1 MNPLSDH
8 DHDVQHGARPGTD
21 ADRTQELP
29 AADQTRPTPSVSWFG
44 PEDDAQR
51 GPAGPGGS
59 APAGSGAPQGGQ
71 GSQYGGQYGE
81 QPYGQYGEQPYGGQY
96 GPQAQYG
103 GGDQYAGGQP
113 GPYASYPYPTAYD
126 QPYAAQETEATSAF
140 SAGSQADSRQG
151 GRSRRRWV
159 DMALAAAVA
168 AVVAA
173 GTTAGVLAADDT
185 PQTATTSSSASR
197 PAGSGAGPVAQGRSG
212 SAIDWGAVAS
222 AVEPSVVAISVSSQA
237 GGGEGSGVILDDKG
251 HVLTNNHVAAAG

>member
-71 GSQYGGQYGE
+71 GS
-81 QPYGQYGEQPYGGQY
+81 PYGGQY

-126 QPYAAQETEATSAF
+126 QPYAAQETAATSAF
-140 SAGSQADSRQG
+140 SAGSQTDSRQG
-151 GRSRRRWV
+151 RRSRR
-159 DMALAAAVA
+159 
-168 AVVAA
+168 
-173 GTTAGVLAADDT
+173 
-185 PQTATTSSSASR
+185 
-197 PAGSGAGPVAQGRSG
+197 
-212 SAIDWGAVAS
+212 
-222 AVEPSVVAISVSSQA
+222 
-237 GGGEGSGVILDDKG
+237 
-251 HVLTNNHVAAAG
+251 

>member
-81 QPYGQYGEQPYGGQY
+81 QPYG
-96 GPQAQYG
+96 
-103 GGDQYAGGQP
+103 
-113 GPYASYPYPTAYD
+113 YASYPYPTAYD

-173 GTTAGVLAADDT
+173 GTTAGVLAADD
-185 PQTATTSSSASR
+185 
-197 PAGSGAGPVAQGRSG
+197 
-212 SAIDWGAVAS
+212 
-222 AVEPSVVAISVSSQA
+222 
-237 GGGEGSGVILDDKG
+237 
-251 HVLTNNHVAAAG
+251 